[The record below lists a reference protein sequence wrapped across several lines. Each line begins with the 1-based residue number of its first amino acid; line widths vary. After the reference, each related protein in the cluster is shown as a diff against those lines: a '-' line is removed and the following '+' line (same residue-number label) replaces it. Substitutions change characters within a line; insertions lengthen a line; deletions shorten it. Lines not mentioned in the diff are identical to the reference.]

1 MILRIIIASNLVGII
16 ATVNAEARNEY
27 LNDGA
32 NTCDQGSWE
41 AYTEVRQHEY
51 KTGSSA
57 ESQDQVVGWRFRKS
71 IGDVCDEEFVK
82 DQRKKQKLKIQLE
95 LVKECK
101 RVPRISPPPVE
112 FAELINACMKLGVM
126 SPSSFGERDFD
137 PKVSYWTVLKEQYM
151 KENPD
156 IITLD
161 NYKNDRNCICINLN
175 FKWFY
180 DRAHV
185 QKFVKRLFEIKA
197 PGSKRGK
204 S

>member
-1 MILRIIIASNLVGII
+1 MISKILTGNLFWIVFFLFVV
-16 ATVNAEARNEY
+16 TSVQARNEY

-126 SPSSFGERDFD
+126 SQASFNGRDFD

-156 IITLD
+156 IVTLD
-161 NYKNDRNCICINLN
+161 NYK
-175 FKWFY
+175 K
-180 DRAHV
+180 
-185 QKFVKRLFEIKA
+185 
-197 PGSKRGK
+197 
-204 S
+204 

>member
-1 MILRIIIASNLVGII
+1 MISKILTGNLFWIVFFLFVV
-16 ATVNAEARNEY
+16 TSVQARNEY

-126 SPSSFGERDFD
+126 SASSFGERDFD

-161 NYKNDRNCICINLN
+161 NYK
-175 FKWFY
+175 K
-180 DRAHV
+180 
-185 QKFVKRLFEIKA
+185 
-197 PGSKRGK
+197 
-204 S
+204 